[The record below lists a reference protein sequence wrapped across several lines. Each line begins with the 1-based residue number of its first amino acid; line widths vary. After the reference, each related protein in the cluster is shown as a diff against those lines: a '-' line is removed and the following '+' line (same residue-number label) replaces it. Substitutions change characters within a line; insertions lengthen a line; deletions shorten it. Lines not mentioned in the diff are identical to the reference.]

1 MAFFDVLGN
10 FEQKEISGIF
20 KRTFYNRTFE
30 CLTNNCTTEVQA
42 PTFIPHKFICSCKK
56 DKKNYILWKLQKSIK
71 DLNINEYL
79 VLKKNTDR

>member
-1 MAFFDVLGN
+1 MKILEISPNFLAFLDVLGN

-42 PTFIPHKFICSCKK
+42 PTFIPHK
-56 DKKNYILWKLQKSIK
+56 Y
-71 DLNINEYL
+71 
-79 VLKKNTDR
+79 TT